1 MQYADD
7 TTIYKP
13 VKNFSDNVSDGIKQ
27 AVEWSKCNNMLLNND
42 KTVILNVA
50 FSEKDGIDNPISF
63 DNTDI
68 VPSNSAKFLGVTVDR
83 TLTFSEHVSKILS
96 KCNSRIF
103 LMKQLKQINQSV
115 FDLWSLRMIY
125 SKTAIDNCHHNL
137 TLLEYIIIYYLPE
150 VIGHSVFHN
159 SFYHFC

>member
-1 MQYADD
+1 
-7 TTIYKP
+7 
-13 VKNFSDNVSDGIKQ
+13 
-27 AVEWSKCNNMLLNND
+27 MLLNND

-96 KCNSRIF
+96 KCNSR
-103 LMKQLKQINQSV
+103 V
-115 FDLWSLRMIY
+115 GTH
-125 SKTAIDNCHHNL
+125 SKDCHKD
-137 TLLEYIIIYYLPE
+137 Y
-150 VIGHSVFHN
+150 
-159 SFYHFC
+159 FY